1 MGRGKLILDELMFW
15 SEVTNVIYKALYD
28 AAGLVRQEDGE
39 ILKSWCISNFLGFP
53 WMLKRTVL

>member
-1 MGRGKLILDELMFW
+1 MFW